1 MYAFQK
7 VTAMV
12 CAAKDTR
19 CYTHLFAFE
28 TSQKAKKMAEKR
40 NSKEKTTKKKG
51 DKKAWKAAEKAAER
65 ETCSNRRQKN
75 TCAASSIRLS

>member
-1 MYAFQK
+1 MKMYAFQK

-19 CYTHLFAFE
+19 CYTHLFAFK

-51 DKKAWKAAEKAAER
+51 DKKSMESCRESCRER
-65 ETCSNRRQKN
+65 NLLQQETKEHLC
-75 TCAASSIRLS
+75 CI